1 MKEKI
6 QTYVQLYLKSISLYI
21 CVEDNLKPKEGNLK
35 NFGWFE
41 VSDVSRHGET
51 FHWDK
56 LNFFNDMSYIQFKSE
71 CTEDILKAG
80 LKVKPTFKIITKLI
94 KRAKKLKLLNYE
106 NNN

>member
-21 CVEDNLKPKEGNLK
+21 CVEDNLKYKEGNLK

-41 VSDVSRHGET
+41 VSDGSKYGDT
-51 FHWDK
+51 FHWDNLK
-56 LNFFNDMSYIQFKSE
+56 FFNDMNYTQFKSE
-71 CTEDILKAG
+71 CTEEILQAG
-80 LKVKPTFKIITKLI
+80 LKVKPTFKTITKLI